1 VRGGAFAP
9 CPCCLNSASS
19 LSESDSLDDEEEADE
34 DVVEE
39 PEEGGKDVILSIRP
53 TIFCLAI
60 RTKRQTI
67 TKENHRYKIDVSTFC
82 HRNQRNLKH
91 FGARSFLHC
100 WELGILSFLLNSSF

>member
-39 PEEGGKDVILSIRP
+39 PEEGGKDVIFSICPTNFLS
-53 TIFCLAI
+53 
-60 RTKRQTI
+60 
-67 TKENHRYKIDVSTFC
+67 S
-82 HRNQRNLKH
+82 NLE
-91 FGARSFLHC
+91 FGQKDKQ
-100 WELGILSFLLNSSF
+100 